1 LKQSN
6 KLIINI
12 FAPLAFNL
20 IIMLLSQKKKK
31 TCKQGANIKYIVSLG
46 LLVLGINNV
55 FYEEASLMT

>member
-1 LKQSN
+1 
-6 KLIINI
+6 
-12 FAPLAFNL
+12 
-20 IIMLLSQKKKK
+20 MLLSHKKKK